1 MEKQYKGFSGYMF
14 LFLELVV
21 LAAVIFGFMR
31 GMYIPSALLV
41 VVFVMI
47 AIGFTVVDPN
57 QSCVMVLFGAYSGT
71 IKSNGFYWVNP
82 FFVRKK
88 ISLRARNFD
97 SETIKVNDKLGNPIM
112 IGLVLVWR
120 VQETYKAAFGVDEFE
135 HFVVVQSEAAL
146 RKLAGLYPYDNIED
160 ESAKV
165 TLRDGTEEVNNE
177 LEREIIERLDIAGIE
192 VIEARINHIAYAQE
206 IGWGLAI
213 FDAWRPLEVQAFMLE
228 RAFEAEC
235 RRRGLDPHS
244 SGANS
249 PGPQSPDPF
258 QDVRELVARFWAAPS
273 ADPAMP
279 PPHSTG
285 AAVDLT
291 LADAEG
297 SVLAMG
303 GEIDALGPESEPD
316 YYAFNGASNAASDG
330 ALDGAS
336 WQQRRQLLRLVMEQA
351 GFVQHPNEWWHF
363 SFGDQLWAWR
373 RCEPAA
379 LYGRVM
385 G

>member
-1 MEKQYKGFSGYMF
+1 MEKQYKGLSGYMF
-14 LFLELVV
+14 LFLELIL
-21 LAAVIFGFMR
+21 LAMIVFGFMR
-31 GMYIPSALLV
+31 GMFIPSAVMV
-41 VVFVMI
+41 VAFILI

-57 QSCVMVLFGAYSGT
+57 QSCIMVLFGAYTGT
-71 IKSNGFYWVNP
+71 IKTNGFYWVNP

-206 IGWGLAI
+206 IAQAMLKRQQATAI
-213 FDAWRPLEVQAFMLE
+213 VA
-228 RAFEAEC
+228 
-235 RRRGLDPHS
+235 
-244 SGANS
+244 
-249 PGPQSPDPF
+249 
-258 QDVRELVARFWAAPS
+258 ARFKIVE
-273 ADPAMP
+273 
-279 PPHSTG
+279 G
-285 AAVDLT
+285 AVSMVEMALEQLSQKKIVDLDEEKKAT
-291 LADAEG
+291 MVSNLMVVLCGDKDATPIVNAG
-297 SVLAMG
+297 S
-303 GEIDALGPESEPD
+303 I
-316 YYAFNGASNAASDG
+316 Y
-330 ALDGAS
+330 
-336 WQQRRQLLRLVMEQA
+336 
-351 GFVQHPNEWWHF
+351 
-363 SFGDQLWAWR
+363 
-373 RCEPAA
+373 
-379 LYGRVM
+379 
-385 G
+385 